1 MWEKTVVVE
10 VWIAILFISMHIAAN
25 GQKNS
30 RCSHCCPSMKF
41 KFIEYIFQCH
51 SKIKYNF
58 FFVIKRTANVVV
70 VVFFANQKLYD
81 RKKFKQANKERETDS
96 EKWIKRI
103 NFVNKETAN
112 KIEIYI
118 QNYKMRGQSKKEVKE
133 KKISKRMV
141 VC

>member
-1 MWEKTVVVE
+1 M
-10 VWIAILFISMHIAAN
+10 
-25 GQKNS
+25 
-30 RCSHCCPSMKF
+30 
-41 KFIEYIFQCH
+41 
-51 SKIKYNF
+51 
-58 FFVIKRTANVVV
+58 
-70 VVFFANQKLYD
+70 YD

-118 QNYKMRGQSKKEVKE
+118 QNYKMRGQRKKEVKE